1 MRKLFVSVVLTLVV
15 MALSVAPALAGGGIG
30 PTP

>member
-1 MRKLFVSVVLTLVV
+1 MRKLILSVVLTMVV
-15 MALSVAPALAGGGIG
+15 MALSVAPALAGGGVG

>member
-1 MRKLFVSVVLTLVV
+1 MRKLILSVVLSIVV
-15 MALSVAPALAGGGIG
+15 MALSVAPALAGGGVG